1 MQMNLDTAKI
11 KLAQMGMDDM
21 PVMEFTPRAA
31 NVGPDWFAR
40 FRELR
45 RKFMSELGSADGVI
59 ETLSFMNLS
68 NDEFMNLM
76 MGHALP
82 ANLSIRFRVPLVWG
96 GELNTDNMFMCP
108 TFPYSHNL
116 DRFMMAQSDAT
127 TVYLP
132 MPERKVYLPTHTTG
146 GGPGGNAT
154 EDRLAQISAQLA
166 ASRGME

>member
-1 MQMNLDTAKI
+1 MNMDMAKT

-21 PVMEFTPRAA
+21 PVIEFTPRAA
-31 NVGPDWFAR
+31 NVGPDWFVR
-40 FRELR
+40 FREMR
-45 RKFMSELGSADGVI
+45 RKFMSELGSSDGVI
-59 ETLSFMNLS
+59 ETLSFMNLG

-76 MGHALP
+76 MGNALP
-82 ANLSIRFRVPLVWG
+82 ENLSIRFRIPLAWG
-96 GELNTDNMFMCP
+96 GELSTDNMFMCP

-116 DRFMMAQSDAT
+116 DWFIISQADAKT
-127 TVYLP
+127 IYLP
-132 MPERKVYLPTHTTG
+132 MPERRVYLPTHTTG